1 MRGRNLFSS
10 LSILLL
16 LAGGAAAQ
24 NNTIKGKVR
33 SDNGVTVNNA
43 IVELRQTGGGIA
55 TGQTVTRNDGDFA
68 FSGLASAEY
77 ELSVTIAGY
86 EPVVQLARFSH
97 MDRMDFRE
105 VLNVEIVIRAKQD
118 AILGAPGTNFVQD
131 VPKPARAAFEKGI
144 GKLREGKSDEAI
156 ALLREAISLF
166 GDYFNANF
174 QLGAELY
181 RRGRLDEALQ
191 ALERAR
197 QINDRDGAVF
207 HWFGLVMVKQQ
218 KFGVAE
224 YAFGEAIRLN
234 ATDTASHFYRGLM
247 LIELAKQMSDKAQRA
262 AELTRAEQEMTRA
275 WELSMGRLTGVYR
288 QRARIS
294 EMRGDR
300 EAAARELE
308 RYLKAEPNAK
318 DASAVREMITRLR
331 GPAH

>member
-1 MRGRNLFSS
+1 VRGRMFFSS

-16 LAGGAAAQ
+16 FAGGAAAQ

-33 SDNGVTVNNA
+33 STSGVTVNNA
-43 IVELRQTGGGIA
+43 IVELRQIGGAA

-68 FSGLASAEY
+68 FSSLEPAEY
-77 ELSVTIAGY
+77 ELAVTVAGY
-86 EPVVQLARFSH
+86 EPAVQLARFTQ
-97 MDRMDFRE
+97 MDRMDFHQ
-105 VLNVEIVIRAKQD
+105 VLNVEVLIRPKQD
-118 AILGAPGTNFVQD
+118 AILGAPGTSFVQD

-144 GKLREGKSDEAI
+144 AKLREAKSDEAI
-156 ALLREAISLF
+156 TFLREAISLF
-166 GDYFNANF
+166 NDYFNANF
-174 QLGAELY
+174 QLGCELY
-181 RRGRLDEALQ
+181 RRGKLDEALQ

-197 QINDRDGAVF
+197 QINERDGAVF

-224 YAFGEAIRLN
+224 YAFGEAVRLN

-247 LIELAKQMSDKAQRA
+247 LIELAKQMSDKTQRA

-275 WELSMGRLTGVYR
+275 WELSQERLTGVYR

-308 RYLKAEPNAK
+308 KYLKAEPNAK
-318 DASAVREMITRLR
+318 DAGAVREIIARLR
-331 GPAH
+331 GQAH

>member
-1 MRGRNLFSS
+1 MRGRTLFTS

-33 SDNGVTVNNA
+33 STTGVTINNA
-43 IVELRQTGGGIA
+43 IVELRQTGGGA

-68 FSGLASAEY
+68 FSGLDAAEY
-77 ELSVTIAGY
+77 ELAVTIAGY
-86 EPVVQLARFSH
+86 EPAVQLARFSH
-97 MDRMDFRE
+97 MDGMDFRE
-105 VLNVEIVIRAKQD
+105 VLNVEVVVRAKQE
-118 AILGAPGTNFVQD
+118 AVLGAPGTNFVQD
-131 VPKPARAAFEKGI
+131 VPKQARAAFEKGI
-144 GKLREGKSDEAI
+144 AKLREAKSDEAI
-156 ALLREAISLF
+156 ALFREAISLF
-166 GDYFNANF
+166 NDYFNANF
-174 QLGAELY
+174 QLGAEFY
-181 RRGRLDEALQ
+181 RRGKLEDALQ

-224 YAFGEAIRLN
+224 YAFGEAVRLN
-234 ATDTASHFYRGLM
+234 STDTASHFYRGLM
-247 LIELAKQMSDKAQRA
+247 LIELAKQMVDKAERA
-262 AELTRAEQEMTRA
+262 AELARAEQELTRA
-275 WELSMGRLTGVYR
+275 WELSDKRLTGVYR

-308 RYLKAEPNAK
+308 SYLKAEPNAK
-318 DASAVREMITRLR
+318 DASAVREMIAKLR
-331 GPAH
+331 GQAH